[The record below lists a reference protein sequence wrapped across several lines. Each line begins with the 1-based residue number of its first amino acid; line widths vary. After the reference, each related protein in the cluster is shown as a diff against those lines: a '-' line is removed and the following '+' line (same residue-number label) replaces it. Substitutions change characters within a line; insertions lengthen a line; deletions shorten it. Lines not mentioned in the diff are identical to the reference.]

1 VIEERES
8 NRRLVA
14 GNPRGS
20 ELSITISPRA
30 ASNSLELG
38 SDGTLR
44 ARVAALPIH
53 GAANTALLKFL
64 SRTLHVPKSQLVIA
78 AGHTGRQKRIV
89 VTGVAPDEL
98 ESRRREALLSPG

>member
-1 VIEERES
+1 VEREL

-14 GNPRGS
+14 VNPRGS
-20 ELSITISPRA
+20 ELSMMISPRA
-30 ASNSLELG
+30 AFNSLELG

-44 ARVAALPIH
+44 ARIAALPID

-64 SRTLHVPKSQLVIA
+64 AKMLHVPKSQLEIA
-78 AGHTGRQKRIV
+78 TGHSSRQKRIV

-98 ESRRREALLSPG
+98 ESRLREAIHFAS